1 MAANQKLTPE
11 QLKQFKADLKELNKL
26 KKELGETPFDFPN
39 PDLEAYSKVAE
50 ILDSTKDII
59 DNLEGTAKGLSIQW
73 RNILGDVSKTNEAQK
88 LGLGSL
94 NKLKD
99 ISDKL
104 RLAQAGTSNLTA
116 IELRGLAGKTKIEFQ
131 NLKLTRDI
139 LASKKKNNEATE
151 KELELL
157 AEIESQVSDN
167 TSSYNRQLTAI
178 KLAAK
183 QQERIERSTGLTGKA
198 LKGTEGLLNK
208 IGLGNFAGVFE
219 EANEAALAMGKRL
232 TEGGTK
238 SVGLIGKIRTMGA
251 AFKVV
256 GREILKN
263 LTDPLVL
270 AGGAIALMK
279 KAVSFV
285 IDEYK
290 KGKSAVERISE
301 ENTSIARSLGLAQGA
316 ASKLAS
322 SVAGMGPT
330 TEASKQ
336 SVTAL
341 YQAMGSTEKL
351 TKSTLS
357 VFVKLNT
364 FAGMSAE
371 SLAKFQK
378 FAKLGGQDAGKM
390 VTNMANTALQV
401 IKTNKLA
408 ISQKGL
414 LEEVSNVSSI
424 VRLRF
429 AAQPKEL
436 VKAVAATKALGLDME
451 KVKNIANGLLNIE
464 DSIAAEM
471 EAELLTGKDL
481 NLEKAREL
489 ALAGKSEEAAKLIA
503 DQMGGAAEFSKLN
516 VIQQESLAKVL
527 GMNRDGMADMLSA
540 QEENKSVNGDLVAGQ
555 KDGLKAMMSGVS
567 EAEKNANIERARQEA
582 SIAYYKTLSPLVHQL
597 EETFTKIKKT
607 LNGLFVDLVVKPM
620 VDWVQSPAGKEF
632 LEKLPGYAERFAK
645 GVKGAV
651 TSFVGLIKENPW
663 ILKVA
668 GLAVGGALVLKG
680 ARGLMSM
687 FGLKRDGSSRSSA
700 LWVQLKGGASSIMD
714 MFKSKSKSVSSS
726 IKSGIDKKGRKY
738 SYDSATGK
746 RVSSKGVPKG
756 GGGFFGKM
764 GDAIRNVGSSIK
776 KSSVGKFVSSTAGKV
791 QKLASKAVNFANPMT
806 YVKKYMPQLLSSK
819 GFKGIVSNIP
829 KIGKIASLAMIAY
842 DLFSQGKSASDAAKA
857 GAAPQDIG
865 KQVVMALGDLG
876 GSVIGGALGTLIP
889 IPGVGTMIGTF
900 LGGLGGSALAGLIA
914 DNTDVSGIG
923 NYMID
928 AFGNPKNAKKAE
940 DFILQDGK
948 MTTFRK
954 DDVIV
959 GGTNLGGKGKDPK
972 VTRLLERLVMAVEKG
987 GHVYLDGNKV
997 GVALALSNY
1006 RQQ

>member
-1 MAANQKLTPE
+1 MAKQLTPE
-11 QLKQFKADLKELNKL
+11 QLKQFNSDLKELNRL
-26 KKELGETPFDFPN
+26 KKELGQNPLNFPTPDAAAYAEVVN
-39 PDLEAYSKVAE
+39 ELESAKEIIEDL
-50 ILDSTKDII
+50 T
-59 DNLEGTAKGLSIQW
+59 GTAKGLSIQW

-99 ISDKL
+99 ISDKI
-104 RLAQAGTSNLTA
+104 RQAQEGTAELTA
-116 IELRGLAGKTKIEFQ
+116 RELRGLASKTKIEFE
-131 NLKLTRDI
+131 NLQLTRQM
-139 LASKKKNNEATE
+139 LTEKKKSNEATE
-151 KELELL
+151 KELALL
-157 AEIESQVSDN
+157 EEIEGQLSDN
-167 TSSYNRQLTAI
+167 TSAYNRQLAAI

-183 QQERIERSTGLTGKA
+183 QQERIERATGLTGKA
-198 LKGTEGLLNK
+198 LKGAEGLLTK
-208 IGLGNFAGVFE
+208 IGLGDFAGVFE
-219 EANEAALAMGKRL
+219 EANEAATAMAKRL

-270 AGGAIALMK
+270 AGGAISLMK

-285 IDEYK
+285 TDEYE
-290 KGKSAVERISE
+290 KGKQAVERISE
-301 ENTSIARSLGLAQGA
+301 ENTNMARSLGLAQGA
-316 ASKLAS
+316 ANKLAG

-330 TEASKQ
+330 TEAAKASIT
-336 SVTAL
+336 SI

-351 TKSTLS
+351 STNTLK

-436 VKAVAATKALGLDME
+436 VKAVAASKALGLDME
-451 KVKNIANGLLNIE
+451 KVKNIADGLLNIE

-471 EAELLTGKDL
+471 EAELMTGKDL

-516 VIQQESLAKVL
+516 VAQQESLAKVL
-527 GMNRDGMADMLSA
+527 GMNRDGMADMLAA

-582 SIAYYKTLSPLVHQL
+582 SIKYYTELSDLVHSL
-597 EETFTKIKKT
+597 EEAFTKIKTT

-620 VDWVQSPAGKEF
+620 TNWLKSPEGKEF
-632 LEKLPGYAERFAK
+632 IEKLPEYAERFAEFIRSAATK
-645 GVKGAV
+645 VKSVFGEV
-651 TSFVGLIKENPW
+651 ISFIKKHPW
-663 ILKVA
+663 LTAAIA
-668 GLAVGGALVLKG
+668 GGALALKMTG
-680 ARGLMSM
+680 SSI
-687 FGLKRDGSSRSSA
+687 FGKRDGSKSA
-700 LWVQLKGGASSIMD
+700 PFYVTLTGGASSILD
-714 MFKSKSKSVSSS
+714 MFKSKGPKST
-726 IKSGIDKKGRKY
+726 IKQGVDKLGRKY
-738 SYDSATGK
+738 NYDSATGK
-746 RVSSKGVPKG
+746 RVSSKVAPKG
-756 GGGFFGKM
+756 GGGMLGKVGDFFG
-764 GDAIRNVGSSIK
+764 DIGSSIK
-776 KSSVGKFVSSTAGKV
+776 NSSVGKFVSSTAGKA
-791 QKLASKAVNFANPMT
+791 QKLASKAIDFANPMT
-806 YVKKYMPQLLSSK
+806 YVKKYMPKLMDSK

-829 KIGKIASLAMIAY
+829 KIGKIASIAMIAY
-842 DLFSQGKSASDAAKA
+842 DLLSQGKSVSDAAKA
-857 GAAPQDIG
+857 GASPQDIG

-876 GSVIGGALGTLIP
+876 GSVIGGALGSLIP

-923 NYMID
+923 NWMIN
-928 AFGNPKNAKKAE
+928 AFGNPKNAQKAE

-959 GGTNLGGKGKDPK
+959 GGTNLGGKGSDPK
-972 VTRLLERLVMAVEKG
+972 VTQLLERLVMAVEKG

-997 GVALALSNY
+997 GSTLALSN
-1006 RQQ
+1006 RRMQ

>member
-1 MAANQKLTPE
+1 MAKQLTGDE
-11 QLKQFKADLKELNKL
+11 LKQFKKDLAELNRL
-26 KKELGETPFDFPN
+26 RKELGKDPIKF
-39 PDLEAYSKVAE
+39 EANVSSVQALNE
-50 ILDSTKDII
+50 LLDSTRDIVN
-59 DNLEGTAKGLSIQW
+59 DLDETVVGLSVQW
-73 RNILGDVSKTNEAQK
+73 RNVLGEVKKTNEAQR

-104 RLAQAGTSNLTA
+104 RLSQQGISELSSR
-116 IELRGLAGKTKIEFQ
+116 ELRSLQSKTKIEFE
-131 NLKLTRDI
+131 NLKLTQQM
-139 LASKKKNNEATE
+139 LSAKKASNEATQE
-151 KELELL
+151 ELELL
-157 AEIESQVSDN
+157 TEIEGQISDN
-167 TSSYNRQLTAI
+167 TSAYNRQLDVI
-178 KLAAK
+178 KLMEK
-183 QQERIERSTGLTGKA
+183 QTRRVERATGLTGLA
-198 LKGTEGLLNK
+198 LKSASGFLEKMGMSD
-208 IGLGNFAGVFE
+208 LGSVFE
-219 EANEAALAMGKRL
+219 EAQEAAKAMAERL

-238 SVGLIGKIRTMGA
+238 SIGLIGKIRTMGA

-270 AGGAIALMK
+270 AGGAISLMK

-285 IDEYK
+285 TAEYE
-290 KGKSAVERISE
+290 KGKQAVERISE
-301 ENTSIARSLGLAQGA
+301 ENTSVARSLGLAQGA

-351 TKSTLS
+351 STSTLK

-378 FAKLGGQDAGKM
+378 FAKLGAQDAGKM
-390 VTNMANTALQV
+390 VTTMANTALQV

-451 KVKNIANGLLNIE
+451 KVKNIADGLLNIE

-503 DQMGGAAEFSKLN
+503 DQLGGAAEFSKLN
-516 VIQQESLAKVL
+516 VMQQESLAKVL
-527 GMNRDGMADMLSA
+527 NMNRDGMADMLAA
-540 QEENKSVNGDLVAGQ
+540 QEENKSVNGDLVSDQ

-582 SIAYYKTLSPLVHQL
+582 SIGFYRELSPLVHSL
-597 EETFTKIKKT
+597 EEAFTKIKAT
-607 LNGLFVDLVVKPM
+607 LNGLFLDLVVKPM
-620 VDWVQSPAGKEF
+620 VSWLKGPEGKAF
-632 LEKLPGYAERFAK
+632 IEKLPEYAEAFAK
-645 GVKGAV
+645 SIRAGAEK
-651 TSFVGLIKENPW
+651 VGHAVGKIATFIKENPW
-663 ILKVA
+663 LSAIASTLSVGA
-668 GLAVGGALVLKG
+668 IGLAIKGIQALRGTKMMPMYVKIAGMDAGGV
-680 ARGLMSM
+680 
-687 FGLKRDGSSRSSA
+687 
-700 LWVQLKGGASSIMD
+700 MD
-714 MFKSKSKSVSSS
+714 MFKGKTSSS
-726 IKSGIDKKGRKY
+726 GPKFDAKSGRYRDP
-738 SYDSATGK
+738 ATGK
-746 RVSSKGVPKG
+746 FTKAPSGGASG
-756 GGGFFGKM
+756 GGGAFGKIGNFFGS
-764 GDAIRNVGSSIK
+764 IGSK
-776 KSSVGKFVSSTAGKV
+776 VANSSVGKFVGNAVSGAKN
-791 QKLASKAVNFANPMT
+791 LAAKAIDFANPMT
-806 YVKKYMPQLLSSK
+806 YVKKYMPKVMESK
-819 GFKGIVSNIP
+819 GFKKAISSLP
-829 KIGKIASLAMIAY
+829 KIGKIASLAMIAH
-842 DLFSQGKSASDAAKA
+842 DLYSQGKGVADAAKS
-857 GAAPQDIG
+857 GVSPQDIG

-876 GSVIGGALGTLIP
+876 GSVIGGMLGTLIP
-889 IPGVGTMIGTF
+889 VPGVGTMLGTF

-914 DNTDVSGIG
+914 NNTDVSGIG
-923 NYMID
+923 NWMID
-928 AFGNPKNAKKAE
+928 AFGDPKRAGKAE

-948 MTTFRK
+948 MTKFRK

-959 GGTNLGGKGKDPK
+959 GGTNLGGGDNGK
-972 VTRLLERLVMAVEKG
+972 TIQLLERLVAMVEKG
-987 GHVYLDGNKV
+987 GNVYIDGNKV
-997 GVALALSNY
+997 GATLALSNY